1 MNVGINFLPTDN
13 LNLLI
18 IKFLIFISIFLFVC
32 NYFQI
37 ISFLKIFVG
46 PKIKTEPLND
56 KWINSTVKKKTGL
69 KLITITLFKDK
80 KLYGMMAGLP
90 FWPKMILSEG
100 LYKTLNKEELEW
112 VILHEA
118 GHCILWHN
126 LEAGLFELVIGI
138 VGIYTII
145 IWNISL
151 ILVPFYA
158 LLLSFIC
165 IQLIRWL
172 IEYVAD
178 RFSITRVDNPQGVI
192 TAQAKFK
199 KSYGNNLFVKFP
211 TLRFLLFWN
220 IHPDVRI
227 KMANSRL
234 GVKINQ

>member
-37 ISFLKIFVG
+37 ISFLKIFIG

-69 KLITITLFKDK
+69 NLITVTLFKDK

-126 LEAGLFELVIGI
+126 LEAAFFELGIEI
-138 VGIYTII
+138 VGIYTIAL
-145 IWNISL
+145 WNISL
-151 ILVPFYA
+151 ILVPLYA

-165 IQLIRWL
+165 IQVIRWL

-178 RFSITRVDNPQGVI
+178 RFSIARVDNPQGVI
-192 TAQAKFK
+192 SAQDKFRK
-199 KSYGNNLFVKFP
+199 CYKGSKFDGEHSL
-211 TLRFLLFWN
+211 LRFLIHWN
-220 IHPDVRI
+220 IYPEQRI
-227 KMANSRL
+227 KMARERMASL
-234 GVKINQ
+234 